1 MKIIKTEDGFI
12 NEATGEQ
19 VTWRNINDLTGLEKK
34 DARLLLKKLA
44 ASGKD
49 VPEQGLL
56 RWRDDMVLMW
66 KLEHEMGVTLP
77 SSA

>member
-12 NEATGEQ
+12 DENTGKP
-19 VTWRNINDLTGLEKK
+19 VTWRDIAEGTGLCRAES
-34 DARLLLKKLA
+34 RLLLKKLA

-49 VPEQGLL
+49 VPEQRLL

-66 KLEHEMGVTLP
+66 KLEHQMGVTLP
-77 SSA
+77 T